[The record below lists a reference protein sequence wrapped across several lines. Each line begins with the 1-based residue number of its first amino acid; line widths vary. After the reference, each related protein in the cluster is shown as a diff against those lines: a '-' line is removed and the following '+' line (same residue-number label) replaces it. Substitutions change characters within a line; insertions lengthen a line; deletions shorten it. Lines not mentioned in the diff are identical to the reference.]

1 MDCESFTNKKD
12 PLAGVCKKVKKTKS
26 IKDIRKIT
34 DQQAGAYWIC
44 SPKNILKD
52 SSNLEKGS
60 SKTSDKK
67 SLC

>member
-1 MDCESFTNKKD
+1 MIEKKLKKD
-12 PLAGVCKKVKKTKS
+12 PSGSFECKKVKKTKS

-52 SSNLEKGS
+52 S
-60 SKTSDKK
+60 
-67 SLC
+67 